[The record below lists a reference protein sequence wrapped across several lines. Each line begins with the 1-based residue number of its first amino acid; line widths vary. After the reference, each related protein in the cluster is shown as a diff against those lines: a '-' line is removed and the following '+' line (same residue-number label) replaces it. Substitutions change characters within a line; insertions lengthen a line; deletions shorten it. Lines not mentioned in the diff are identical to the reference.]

1 MICPTQFPP
10 SAKVGPGPKM
20 IQFSGKLRQQHL
32 SLKLSPVPSARYYST
47 TKSGI
52 PTYFTIF
59 ALKNKNSFIAFFMDR
74 ANFFKTAADITPT
87 KTRQFIFN
95 HHHIMS
101 ILKCFSNYSN
111 HRGNCF

>member
-10 SAKVGPGPKM
+10 PPKVGPGPKM

-52 PTYFTIF
+52 PAYFTIF
-59 ALKNKNSFIAFFMDR
+59 ALKNKNNFIAFFMDR
-74 ANFFKTAADITPT
+74 AKFF
-87 KTRQFIFN
+87 
-95 HHHIMS
+95 
-101 ILKCFSNYSN
+101 
-111 HRGNCF
+111 